1 MKKKEILQKTILEK
15 DGISHSL
22 LNFAE
27 NEIAEYDGKEE
38 GNTVDYTTGYLFSDW
53 FYLLWLGI
61 KYHISQYYFSKWPPG
76 DLFKTLT
83 KKN

>member
-27 NEIAEYDGKEE
+27 YDGKEE
-38 GNTVDYTTGYLFSDW
+38 SNTVDYTTAYLFSDW

-76 DLFKTLT
+76 DLFKSLT